1 MIQTETEAAIESRLS
16 NIERQ
21 LLAKTK
27 PLNTTMVEPKTPID
41 RELLW
46 VNRTAAEAEAAGVGH
61 TVLTKDGYFVP
72 RLRR

>member
-1 MIQTETEAAIESRLS
+1 MLKTETEIAIETRVAE
-16 NIERQ
+16 IERQ

-27 PLNTTMVEPKTPID
+27 PLNTTTVEPKPPID